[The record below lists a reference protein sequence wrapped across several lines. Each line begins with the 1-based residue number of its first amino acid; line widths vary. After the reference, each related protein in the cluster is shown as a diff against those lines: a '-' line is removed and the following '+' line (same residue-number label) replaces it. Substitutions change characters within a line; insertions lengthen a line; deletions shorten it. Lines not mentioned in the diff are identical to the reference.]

1 MAGPPWFKF
10 YPRDWR
16 GDQALRAV
24 SVAAGGL
31 WIECLCVMHEAKPY
45 GHLMLNGTA
54 VEGDTLARMTGVPVD
69 EVSTLINELQQA
81 GVLSKTR
88 KGVIFSRRMTKDH
101 ARSLK
106 GTSAANKRWSQASD
120 KGGILG
126 RPIGSPKAFPDAQS
140 PEARLQTEDADA
152 SLSERSPDPT
162 TRGSKRSYP
171 PEFERLWKAYPT
183 DPLMSKKAAHQAWQR
198 ITEDARDLVLE
209 SVPAF
214 RAYCQAHP
222 DYRPVHLV
230 RYLQQER
237 HVGFLLPANMPSSQV
252 FVPKDSEAFAAWQ
265 LAKPT
270 PTARSDSGEE
280 GWWFPSEWP
289 DSPEAKPNSPD
300 RLAGFESSKTR
311 SSKK

>member
-24 SVAAGGL
+24 SVAARGL

-69 EVSTLINELQQA
+69 EVSTLIDELQQA
-81 GVLSKTR
+81 GVLSRTR

-106 GTSAANKRWSQASD
+106 GTSAANRRWSQAPD
-120 KGGILG
+120 KGGTSG
-126 RPIGSPKAFPDAQS
+126 RPIGSPKTSPNAQS
-140 PEARLQTEDADA
+140 LEARLQTEDADA
-152 SLSERSPDPT
+152 SLSERGSDMQPS
-162 TRGSKRSYP
+162 RSKRSYP
-171 PEFERLWKAYPT
+171 SEFECLWKAYPT
-183 DPLMSKKAAHQAWQR
+183 DPLMSKKAAYQAWQR
-198 ITEDARDLVLE
+198 IAQEARDLVLE

-214 RAYCQAHP
+214 RAYCRAHP

-237 HVGFLLPANMPSSQV
+237 HVGFLLPAKISSSQV
-252 FVPKDSEAFAAWQ
+252 FVSKDSEAFAAWQ
-265 LAKPT
+265 SVKPT
-270 PTARSDSGEE
+270 PTVRSESGEE
-280 GWWFPSEWP
+280 GWWFPAEWP
-289 DSPEAKPNSPD
+289 DDKGISSNP
-300 RLAGFESSKTR
+300 LAGFLPTSATSTKN
-311 SSKK
+311 

>member
-24 SVAAGGL
+24 SVAARGL

-54 VEGDTLARMTGVPVD
+54 VDGDTLARMTGVPVD
-69 EVSTLINELQQA
+69 EVSTLIDELQQA
-81 GVLSKTR
+81 GVLSRTR

-106 GTSAANKRWSQASD
+106 GASAANRRWSQVPD
-120 KGGILG
+120 KGGTSG
-126 RPIGSPKAFPDAQS
+126 GPNGSPKTSPNAQS
-140 PEARLQTEDADA
+140 LEARLQTEDADA
-152 SLSERSPDPT
+152 SLSERGPD
-162 TRGSKRSYP
+162 TRPSRSKRSYP
-171 PEFERLWKAYPT
+171 SEFERLWKGYPT
-183 DPLMSKKAAHQAWQR
+183 DPLMSKKAAYQAWQR
-198 ITEDARDLVLE
+198 IARDARDLVLE

-237 HVGFLLPANMPSSQV
+237 HVGFMSPAKTSSSQV
-252 FVPKDSEAFAAWQ
+252 FVSKNSEAFAAWQ
-265 LAKPT
+265 SVKPT
-270 PTARSDSGEE
+270 PTARSESGEE
-280 GWWFPSEWP
+280 GWWFSSTWP
-289 DSPEAKPNSPD
+289 DSHEAKQSS
-300 RLAGFESSKTR
+300 LGGFGSAETSS
-311 SSKK
+311 SEN